1 MPWWAWLLLGL
12 FIGAPVGYFTCGL
25 MVSASMRDAM

>member
-12 FIGAPVGYFTCGL
+12 CVGAAVGVFAAGL
-25 MVSASMRDAM
+25 ANASSMRDAM